1 MVKQRIWDKLK
12 DDINELSQD
21 LQNLLSKWLDKW
33 YITEDE
39 IISKLNNIDEQI
51 EIVEKF
57 YDIAEKMSIKIE
69 TIEEILEREAREVIQ
84 NRKLGKVS
92 LYETQY
98 HVNDHQYKDF
108 IKLYFND
115 ISKIPLLK
123 AQEEKDLANAIK
135 EWDGEAKKKL
145 MESNLR
151 LVISIAKRFLWS
163 RMSFMDLIQ
172 EWNIWLIKA
181 IEKFDP
187 TKDFKFSTYATW
199 WIKQSITKSIADIT
213 KNVRIPVHLIDEI
226 NAFNR
231 ASQELFQKY
240 WREPNVKEISKF
252 LWFPYKKVKKLEE
265 VIFGNISLDAEVG
278 DDGKN
283 SIWDLIA
290 DEKTLTPDDFVE
302 KQTISSNLDK
312 ILDMLDER
320 EAKIIKMRYGIEWPR
335 YTLEQVGAEFNVT
348 RERVRQIEQKVL
360 QKLKDHEWLQKL
372 LGIQDYIERIK
383 FIENEAWLKSGKYQI

>member
-21 LQNLLSKWLDKW
+21 LQNLLSKGLDKG

-135 EWDGEAKKKL
+135 EGDGEAKKKL

-151 LVISIAKRFLWS
+151 LVISIAKRFLGS

-172 EWNIWLIKA
+172 EGNIGLIKA

-240 WREPNVKEISKF
+240 GREPNVKEISKF
-252 LWFPYKKVKKLEE
+252 LGFPYKKVKKLEE

-283 SIWDLIA
+283 SIGDLIA

-320 EAKIIKMRYGIEWPR
+320 EAKIIKMRYGIEGPR

-360 QKLKDHEWLQKL
+360 QKLKDHEGLQKL

-383 FIENEAWLKSGKYQI
+383 FIENDAGLKSGKYQI